1 MRFIKSSFFGGIMT
15 AVLIGVFFSGAY
27 LGYENRP
34 QIEKIKSVLNKE
46 DATMITPVDFD
57 AFWNVWKLIESK
69 YVTNGQL
76 DRQEM
81 VWGGISGLVSSL
93 DDPYSVFF
101 PPKEAELFE
110 SSVRGDFEGVGM
122 EIGIRDDMLTVVAP
136 LKGTPADKAG
146 IKSGDN
152 ILKIGDIITSDLAID
167 EAVNL
172 IRGERG
178 TKVALTIFRKGEGD
192 PFVIEVTRDVI
203 EIPVLE
209 TKRENGGIFVISLY
223 NFSARSEVAFRSAL
237 REMIESGSTKLIID
251 LRGNVG
257 GYLESA
263 VDIASWFLPLGDIVA
278 REKFGTGEETLYKS
292 KGYDI
297 FDKLPLVI
305 LVDGGTA
312 SASEILAGALREHD
326 KTVLVGQK
334 TYGKGSVQ
342 ELMDIYKG
350 SSLKLTIANWLTPNG
365 ISISQNG
372 LDPDFNVELTK
383 EDIEAGRDPQF
394 EKALE
399 LLAGE

>member
-1 MRFIKSSFFGGIMT
+1 MT